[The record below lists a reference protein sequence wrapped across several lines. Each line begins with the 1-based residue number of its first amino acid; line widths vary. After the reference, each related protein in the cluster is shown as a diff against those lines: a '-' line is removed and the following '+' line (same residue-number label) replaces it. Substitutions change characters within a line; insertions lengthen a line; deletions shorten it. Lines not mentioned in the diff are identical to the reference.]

1 MMSEILNCIKLIK
14 MYAWE
19 KPFAKAV
26 IGMCIFVLNT
36 FVSLIIKNTIFICI
50 IISKEAITTAVK
62 NIESFFVEKKTF
74 ALSHGWVVFHTNPC
88 KFWNFQTV
96 VIFPLPQHLAWV
108 VCDVLLKH
116 SFSQLFP
123 VLFAAIRRAERKAL
137 VKGSFLQGLNMAVA
151 LIIPTMATVGT
162 FCVHVAAGKDLSTS
176 QVCIKQFYLDFLAVI
191 WHIFHS

>member
-26 IGMCIFVLNT
+26 IGMCIFVINT
-36 FVSLIIKNTIFICI
+36 FLSLIINNTIFSCI

-62 NIESFFVEKKTF
+62 NIESFFVEKKNF
-74 ALSHGWVVFHTNPC
+74 ALSHG
-88 KFWNFQTV
+88 
-96 VIFPLPQHLAWV
+96 WV

-116 SFSQLFP
+116 SYSQLFP

-176 QVCIKQFYLDFLAVI
+176 QVCI
-191 WHIFHS
+191 